1 MKLHSI
7 QLRHCYHFADLKLDF
22 NYHHKPITLILG
34 DQGAGKTAIIKN
46 IYQSL
51 TWFSARA
58 KDLRTAGV
66 VMLDSDIM
74 RSRVQSKIDV
84 RVQISPEIGHLEES
98 TNTQDKD
105 VSIVSWQLF
114 KTLNA
119 SGIGHSKVETQELE
133 HMVGLYLT
141 AIQQDPMLGLP
152 MIAYYPTDR
161 FVNEMNLLS
170 KNNPAIFQN
179 HSAYELAAIPYT
191 TFSRFFEWFREVC
204 DIENAQT
211 AHLFQH
217 ILDNQ
222 QDRDV
227 NNQPPQT
234 PELENEEQELPNFD
248 LNQAIYQSRSQL
260 HSPCLLAIKSS
271 LNKVFPEITDI
282 YLEYLPKLQL
292 VVNYQQQTIP
302 FTQLNSTLRNWIA
315 LVGDIVRRLCLL
327 NPNSL
332 YPCLEGDGILLI
344 DNVDAH
350 LDAPNTQNILERLH
364 QAFPHVQIIVTGTND
379 DLLEFAEHYQCFRLA
394 NKNIHEITLSA
405 SGLRF
410 NEIYQELIQTQQNT
424 YVEPLEADEPITATV
439 QDLFEQFQDLNE
451 EQQVELMKLI
461 SGDDNIPSEKV

>member
-34 DQGAGKTAIIKN
+34 DQGTGKTAIIKN

-74 RSRVQSKIDV
+74 RSRMQSKIDV
-84 RVQISPEIGHLEES
+84 QVQFSPDIGLLEES
-98 TNTQDKD
+98 ANAQDKD
-105 VSIVSWQLF
+105 VSMVSWQLY
-114 KTLNA
+114 KTLNT
-119 SGIGHSKVETQELE
+119 SGIGHSKVETQQLE
-133 HMVGLYLT
+133 HMVNLYLT
-141 AIQQDPMLGLP
+141 AIKQDPMLGLP

-204 DIENAQT
+204 DIENSQT

-217 ILDNQ
+217 ILDNH
-222 QDRDV
+222 QDHDS
-227 NNQPPQT
+227 NQPPT
-234 PELENEEQELPNFD
+234 TEVLNPEQEPPKFD
-248 LNQAIYQSRSQL
+248 LSQAIFQSRSQL
-260 HSPCLLAIKSS
+260 HSPCLLALKST
-271 LNKVFPEITDI
+271 LNKVFPELTDI

-292 VVNYQQQTIP
+292 LVNYQQQTIP

-315 LVGDIVRRLCLL
+315 LVGDVVRRLCLL

-332 YPCLEGDGILLI
+332 YPCLEGEGILLI

-350 LDAPNTQNILERLH
+350 LDALNTQNILERLN
-364 QAFPHVQIIVTGTND
+364 QAFPHVQIIVTGSND
-379 DLLEFAEHYQCFRLA
+379 DLLEYAEHYQCLRLA
-394 NKNIHEITLSA
+394 NKSIQEIKLNE
-405 SGLRF
+405 SGLKF
-410 NEIYQELIQTQQNT
+410 NEIYQELVQSQQNN
-424 YVEPLEADEPITATV
+424 YLEPLEADEPIATSV
-439 QDLFEQFQDLNE
+439 QELFEQYQDLND
-451 EQQVELMKLI
+451 EQQIELMKLI
-461 SGDDNIPSEKV
+461 IGDDNIPSEKIQ